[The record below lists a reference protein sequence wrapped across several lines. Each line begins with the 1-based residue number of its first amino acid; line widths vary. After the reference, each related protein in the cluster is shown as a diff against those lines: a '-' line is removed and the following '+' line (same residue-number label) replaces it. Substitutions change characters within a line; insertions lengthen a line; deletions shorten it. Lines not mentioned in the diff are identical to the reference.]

1 MQDTMSLLIA
11 TTILAVGGLGLY
23 MYKTSDIQQDDGD
36 DYDEDNFKL
45 FGLNNLWNSNNDVSD
60 SENEEIE
67 YVEPKVKGRGG
78 KTKRNKRSVGTK
90 RRH

>member
-23 MYKTSDIQQDDGD
+23 MYKTSDIQQDGGD
-36 DYDEDNFKL
+36 DYDEDNL